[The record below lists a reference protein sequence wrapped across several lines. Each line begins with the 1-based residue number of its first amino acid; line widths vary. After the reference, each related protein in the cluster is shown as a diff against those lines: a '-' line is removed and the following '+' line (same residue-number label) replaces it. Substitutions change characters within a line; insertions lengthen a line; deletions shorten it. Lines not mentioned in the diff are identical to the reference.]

1 LLPNTYM
8 MLKYIFYIIIIISSL
23 SSDAQEN
30 LILNGGFEEHMRVPL
45 KFLPYRQDGIEISIN
60 DILPHWKAPTDGSP
74 DVFLI
79 KNPSILGDAVGYP
92 IDWNKAGGGFPN
104 IEEVNPFKGSGFVG
118 LHGLLANDP
127 IYGENIFCEFIQS
140 RFTNMLNTERKY
152 VVKLHYRISNISKP
166 NYVKLGIHF
175 STDSLSNYYETS
187 NDNPNFSRF
196 VPPIRE
202 YTNVPIGD
210 TTWQEFKYEFR
221 PSQNFEYLTIG
232 CFNIEFYPFT
242 NDTVINSYYFI
253 DDVSLVER
261 PCLVGKDTACENE
274 QITYYSTFAGPFEW
288 WHEGNLVS
296 TDSIFTFKAK
306 KGWYYLKTPYGEDS
320 LYLTVLDQFI
330 DIVDISDTLC
340 PGEVFE
346 VTLPSKFKYR
356 WYDGSTDYSR
366 TFDANTN
373 QKVII
378 RSEYCT
384 DSINI
389 NFDYFEWPTAYPVFV
404 YSFCKDSTSSIDVSL
419 PFYSKNFYWSDGQ
432 QGFTRSFYQSG
443 NYGYEIID
451 SNGCS
456 NSGLVT
462 IREQCPSKYFI
473 PNAFAPDGVNK
484 VFRPYLSDV
493 LEAEMIIYNRWGEK
507 IYSEQ
512 SSNPSWDGIYQG
524 EPCSVGVY
532 FYILEIIRTDN
543 KKEQLKG
550 NIHLLR

>member
-1 LLPNTYM
+1 M
-8 MLKYIFYIIIIISSL
+8 KRIISYISL
-23 SSDAQEN
+23 ALLTLFSFAQQN
-30 LILNGGFEEHMRVPL
+30 LILNGGFEEQLIMPTG
-45 KFLPYRQDGIEISIN
+45 FLPSNQGEQSIEFE
-60 DILPHWKAPTDGSP
+60 DIITHWTVPTKGSP
-74 DVFLI
+74 DVFLV
-79 KNPSILGDAVGYP
+79 KNIPNSDDAVGIPIRWEKYSGDYEKEELVYP
-92 IDWNKAGGGFPN
+92 ATGDGF
-104 IEEVNPFKGSGFVG
+104 IGLVSG
-118 LHGLLANDP
+118 
-127 IYGENIFCEFIQS
+127 IYRDSMSKEFRQGTEAVQ
-140 RFTNMLNTERKY
+140 TNFDSILDQKRKY
-152 VVKLHYRISNISKP
+152 EMTLHYRISQKSNSYFGKIG
-166 NYVKLGIHF
+166 VHF
-175 STDSLSNYYETS
+175 STESMLK
-187 NDNPNFSRF
+187 NFDISDDTPDLVRF
-196 VPPIRE
+196 GPLLTDFISVGS
-202 YTNVPIGD
+202 GD
-210 TTWQEFKYEFR
+210 TVWTKFKATFR
-221 PSQNFEYLTIG
+221 PNQNFQYLTIG
-232 CFNIEFYPFT
+232 CFNMQHHKFER
-242 NDTVINSYYFI
+242 DTFISTYYFI
-253 DDVSLVER
+253 DDVSLVEI

-288 WHEGNLVS
+288 WHDDELVS
-296 TDSIFTFKAK
+296 TDSIYGFTADE
-306 KGWYYLKTPYGEDS
+306 GLYYLKTPNGEDS
-320 LYLTVLDQFI
+320 LYLTVLDEFI
-330 DIVDISDTLC
+330 DITDISDTLC